1 MFVHQPQSYF
11 FISFLSVWKLGKG
24 GGRKRECM
32 LERHKE
38 RGMFAGLCNCA
49 DLIGG
54 ERKTISLSR
63 SSELGNRKG
72 EEGKGGTLD
81 REREEVLDEGERE
94 SKRMKKSKTVCS
106 SRCVFATVHAQG
118 V

>member
-1 MFVHQPQSYF
+1 MHQPQSYF

-54 ERKTISLSR
+54 ERKRFLYLVPQNWEI
-63 SSELGNRKG
+63 EKG
-72 EEGKGGTLD
+72 KREKGA
-81 REREEVLDEGERE
+81 R
-94 SKRMKKSKTVCS
+94 
-106 SRCVFATVHAQG
+106 
-118 V
+118 